1 MGQAGQTGQP
11 LRGMASS
18 RPVMVFGNGTDG
30 TEKLKCK
37 ILSRSSR
44 YGF

>member
-11 LRGMASS
+11 LYLMVST
-18 RPVMVFGNGTDG
+18 RPVIVFSDGTDG
-30 TEKLKCK
+30 TEKLKYK

-44 YGF
+44 LGF

>member
-11 LRGMASS
+11 LRGMAYS
-18 RPVMVFGNGTDG
+18 RPVIVFGNGTDG

>member
-1 MGQAGQTGQP
+1 MGQAGQTRQTP
-11 LRGMASS
+11 FLLAFS
-18 RPVMVFGNGTDG
+18 RPVIVFGNGTDG